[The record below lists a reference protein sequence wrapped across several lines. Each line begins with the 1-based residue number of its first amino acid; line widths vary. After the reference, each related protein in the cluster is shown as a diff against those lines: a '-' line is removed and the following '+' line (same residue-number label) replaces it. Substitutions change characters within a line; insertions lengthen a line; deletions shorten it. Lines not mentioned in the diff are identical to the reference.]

1 MSGCFTH
8 LVQDLDEDL
17 HAADED
23 GGEGLDL
30 LKVLAQALPLARVQ
44 KVLLTTL
51 NVMGHLNISDVDISP
66 HNFWHEMKLADRKHL
81 RLATQSSSNSLWP
94 IK

>member
-1 MSGCFTH
+1 MSGCFTR

-30 LKVLAQALPLARVQ
+30 LEVLAQALPLARVQ

-51 NVMGHLNISDVDISP
+51 NVMRHLNI
-66 HNFWHEMKLADRKHL
+66 
-81 RLATQSSSNSLWP
+81 
-94 IK
+94 

>member
-1 MSGCFTH
+1 MSGCFTR

-30 LKVLAQALPLARVQ
+30 LEVLAQALPLARVQ

-51 NVMGHLNISDVDISP
+51 NVVRHLNI
-66 HNFWHEMKLADRKHL
+66 
-81 RLATQSSSNSLWP
+81 
-94 IK
+94 